1 MAEADTPVRYAT
13 APLAEKTP
21 AARKTWKSPR
31 VIRGTMAHAQT
42 GIDSFPDDADTDLV
56 ANNYS

>member
-21 AARKTWKSPR
+21 AARKTWKSPQI
-31 VIRGTMAHAQT
+31 IRGTMAGAQI
-42 GIDSFPDDADTDLV
+42 GIDIFPDDADGDIT